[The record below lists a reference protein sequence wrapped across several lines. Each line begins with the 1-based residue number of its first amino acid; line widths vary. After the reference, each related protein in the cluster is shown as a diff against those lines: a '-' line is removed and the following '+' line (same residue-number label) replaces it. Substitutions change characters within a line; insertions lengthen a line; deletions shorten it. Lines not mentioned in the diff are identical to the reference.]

1 MRSVEKTGLW
11 LVLMLTGALAGCA
24 SMPGGES
31 VVEPESLAA
40 EGQSAAGLESTA
52 AEGESATP
60 VEDDAAEALA
70 ETPAE
75 ARVPAPRSST
85 LALAEARGDIDA
97 AMADVRM
104 AEARG
109 MPQPAAKARLQQA
122 REAVDAGDATQA
134 RKLAGEAGTRVR
146 AALNDRYAGMAQQ
159 RVALLRDKYSGKMS
173 STQRMRLD
181 SAESALKAG
190 KSEVALMLVS
200 ALVGEVAPG
209 ATFKSPVASDG
220 KLAQVT
226 VREGDTLSA
235 IAARPEVYG
244 NADLWPLLLK
254 ANRDKLQRAD
264 EVPVGV
270 ELVIP
275 RNASQEE
282 IKEALAQAR

>member
-11 LVLMLTGALAGCA
+11 LTVMLAGVLAGCA

-31 VVEPESLAA
+31 GVEPEVTEDGSMTAV
-40 EGQSAAGLESTA
+40 EGS
-52 AEGESATP
+52 
-60 VEDDAAEALA
+60 VA
-70 ETPAE
+70 ETPAKKIVE
-75 ARVPAPRSST
+75 PLLRSST

-104 AEARG
+104 AEARN
-109 MPQPAAKARLQQA
+109 MPQPEASSKLQQA
-122 REAVDAGDATQA
+122 REAVDAGDATLA
-134 RKLAGEAGTRVR
+134 RKLAGEAGAHVR
-146 AALNDRYAGMAQQ
+146 AALDGHYAGMAQQ
-159 RVALLRDKYSGKMS
+159 RVALLRDEYSGKMS

-181 SAESALKAG
+181 SAQSALKAG
-190 KSEVALMLVS
+190 QPEVALMLVN
-200 ALVGEVAPG
+200 ALVGEVAPD
-209 ATFKSPVASDG
+209 AIFKPPAASDG

-244 NADLWPLLLK
+244 NANLWPLLLK
-254 ANRDKLQRAD
+254 ANRDKLPRAD
-264 EVPVGV
+264 KVPVGV

-275 RNASQEE
+275 RNASPEE

>member
-11 LVLMLTGALAGCA
+11 LALMLAGVLAGCA

-31 VVEPESLAA
+31 VVEPESQAA
-40 EGQSAAGLESTA
+40 EGQSATGLESTV

-60 VEDDAAEALA
+60 VEGDAAEALV

-75 ARVPAPRSST
+75 ARVSVPRSST

-109 MPQPAAKARLQQA
+109 MPQAEAKARLQQA
-122 REAVDAGDATQA
+122 REAVEAGDATQA

-159 RVALLRDKYSGKMS
+159 RVALLRDEYSGKMS

-209 ATFKSPVASDG
+209 ATFKPPVTSDG

-244 NADLWPLLLK
+244 NANLWPLLLK
-254 ANRDKLQRAD
+254 ANRDKLPRAD